1 MGDHTGSPQKMSKIM
16 IAAVLLLTV
25 FAYADAK
32 SAEASHI
39 LVKDEAKANEL
50 KAEIEGGA
58 DFAELAAKH
67 STCPSG
73 KSGGSLGE
81 FGPGQMV
88 PEFDKVVFSGE
99 IKKVLGPI
107 KTQFGHHLIWITKRS
122 D

>member
-1 MGDHTGSPQKMSKIM
+1 MGVDDMMKLLV
-16 IAAVLLLTV
+16 AVTLVALFV
-25 FAYADAK
+25 CNAEAK

-39 LVKDEAKANEL
+39 LVADEAKATDL
-50 KAEIEGGA
+50 MKEIEGGA
-58 DFAELAAKH
+58 DFSELAAKH

-73 KSGGSLGE
+73 KSGGSLGS

-99 IKKVLGPI
+99 VKKVLGPV
-107 KTQFGHHLIWITKRS
+107 KTQFGYHLIWITSRT

>member
-1 MGDHTGSPQKMSKIM
+1 MGDHTWDHQKMSKIM

-88 PEFDKVVFSGE
+88 PEFDKVVFSE
-99 IKKVLGPI
+99 PLKTVLGPI
-107 KTQFGHHLIWITKRS
+107 KTQFGYHLIWITKRS

>member
-1 MGDHTGSPQKMSKIM
+1 MGKPKMSRFVVALFLFATLA
-16 IAAVLLLTV
+16 IAAE
-25 FAYADAK
+25 AK

-39 LVKDEAKANEL
+39 LVADEAKANEL
-50 KAEIEGGA
+50 KAQIEGGA

-99 IKKVLGPI
+99 VKKVLGPV
-107 KTQFGHHLIWITKRS
+107 KTQFGHHLIWISKRTE
-122 D
+122 